1 MTSVPH
7 SGAKSVTHTPGKWMA
22 AAKPSS
28 IVGWPVVAA
37 PMGQVICDVAII
49 NKKPDHI
56 SDGEFSAYYAQV
68 EANARLIAAAPE
80 LLDALRQLVGNAD
93 LAAHVVRQHDADG
106 YLTSALFDT
115 IRQAETAITKATA
128 GETRNAEPIHR
139 RDGDEG

>member
-56 SDGEFSAYYAQV
+56 SDGDFSAYYAQV

-80 LLDALRQLVGNAD
+80 LLEACMGLIAGSDPLDEIAMPHEYASIR
-93 LAAHVVRQHDADG
+93 AAI
-106 YLTSALFDT
+106 S
-115 IRQAETAITKATA
+115 KATA
-128 GETRNAEPIHR
+128 GETRNAE
-139 RDGDEG
+139 GAL

>member
-1 MTSVPH
+1 M
-7 SGAKSVTHTPGKWMA
+7 SGVKHTPGKWLA

-28 IVGWPVVAA
+28 VVGWPVVAA

-80 LLDALRQLVGNAD
+80 MFDYILS
-93 LAAHVVRQHDADG
+93 
-106 YLTSALFDT
+106 SA
-115 IRQAETAITKATA
+115 QNGCATA
-128 GETRNAEPIHR
+128 QQIIARARGEQDRGGE
-139 RDGDEG
+139 

>member
-80 LLDALRQLVGNAD
+80 LLAALQGMVSAFGD
-93 LAAHVVRQHDADG
+93 ITITSGGVVQPETDPEVIAARV
-106 YLTSALFDT
+106 
-115 IRQAETAITKATA
+115 AISKATA